1 LETTNQKKLLI
12 DWALLCLLAFIWGF
26 SFFFIKQ
33 GLSVFS
39 AYQVGALRIFISFI
53 VFFPFLFIKKW
64 QFPTKKIVPIVII
77 GLLGSGFP
85 PFLFAMAET
94 KISSSVA
101 GILNSTTPV
110 FTLIIGSLFF
120 NSILNTKKIIGV
132 LLGLVGSVIIIAI
145 GENGS
150 FNFDF
155 GYALLVVLATL
166 CYGTSGNLL
175 KKHIKGE
182 HPLLI
187 SLLAF
192 CFMGPFAGVYLFST
206 DFVQVMKTNPMA
218 LESLGYLSI
227 LAIIGT
233 ALALFLFNTLV
244 IRTNALFASTVTF
257 LIPLVAVII
266 GLLAGEQLGMI
277 HLIGLGF
284 ILLGVLITS
293 KS

>member
-1 LETTNQKKLLI
+1 MKPENKNKVAL

-26 SFFFIKQ
+26 SFFFIKK
-33 GLSVFS
+33 GLLVFS

-53 VFFPFLFIKKW
+53 AFFPFLFVRKW
-64 QFPTKKIVPIVII
+64 QFPKNKIIPIIII

-110 FTLIIGSLFF
+110 FTLIIGGLFF
-120 NSILNTKKIIGV
+120 NISLNSKKIVGV
-132 LLGLVGSVIIIAI
+132 LLGLVGSIIII
-145 GENGS
+145 IMRENGS

-155 GYALLVVLATL
+155 PYALLVILATV

-175 KKHIKGE
+175 KKHIHGE

-192 CFMGPFAGVYLFST
+192 CFMGPFAGIYLFST
-206 DFVQVMKTNPMA
+206 DFIHILKTNPNA
-218 LESLGYLSI
+218 HQSLAYLSI
-227 LAIIGT
+227 LAVIGT
-233 ALALFLFNTLV
+233 AIALFLFNTLV

-257 LIPLVAVII
+257 LIPLVAVIVGLFAGEKLESIHFI
-266 GLLAGEQLGMI
+266 GLS
-277 HLIGLGF
+277 LILM
-284 ILLGVLITS
+284 GVLITS
-293 KS
+293 RN

>member
-1 LETTNQKKLLI
+1 
-12 DWALLCLLAFIWGF
+12 
-26 SFFFIKQ
+26 
-33 GLSVFS
+33 
-39 AYQVGALRIFISFI
+39 
-53 VFFPFLFIKKW
+53 
-64 QFPTKKIVPIVII
+64 
-77 GLLGSGFP
+77 
-85 PFLFAMAET
+85 
-94 KISSSVA
+94 
-101 GILNSTTPV
+101 
-110 FTLIIGSLFF
+110 
-120 NSILNTKKIIGV
+120 
-132 LLGLVGSVIIIAI
+132 
-145 GENGS
+145 
-150 FNFDF
+150 
-155 GYALLVVLATL
+155 
-166 CYGTSGNLL
+166 
-175 KKHIKGE
+175 
-182 HPLLI
+182 
-187 SLLAF
+187 
-192 CFMGPFAGVYLFST
+192 MGPFAGVYLFST

>member
-1 LETTNQKKLLI
+1 
-12 DWALLCLLAFIWGF
+12 
-26 SFFFIKQ
+26 
-33 GLSVFS
+33 
-39 AYQVGALRIFISFI
+39 
-53 VFFPFLFIKKW
+53 
-64 QFPTKKIVPIVII
+64 
-77 GLLGSGFP
+77 
-85 PFLFAMAET
+85 M
-94 KISSSVA
+94 
-101 GILNSTTPV
+101 
-110 FTLIIGSLFF
+110 
-120 NSILNTKKIIGV
+120 